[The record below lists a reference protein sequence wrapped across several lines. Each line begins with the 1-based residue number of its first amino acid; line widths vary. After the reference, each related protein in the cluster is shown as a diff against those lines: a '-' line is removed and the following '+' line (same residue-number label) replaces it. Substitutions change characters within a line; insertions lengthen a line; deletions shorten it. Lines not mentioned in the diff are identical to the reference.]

1 MNKFLILSALVVL
14 VSAVSKDDC
23 HNADKCLLTVED
35 QNISECMDKLSVKT
49 VDCATYSCDDKLS
62 IKITD
67 IQCKY
72 DGQCVSDGVVK
83 KNTATCAT
91 FKCETSSNVEG
102 DVTHYKSSMV
112 IIKRECPN
120 PRFIFEPEAKDYF
133 CIGVGKYRRDRENC
147 VQYDCQSMTDADG
160 TVTGMKV
167 QAKHYGCVNPRRGE
181 PGQYMCINENV
192 YRRTFQ
198 TCQKHT
204 CIADEHEGKKIL
216 RLKSEVYG
224 CKHGDTCVLDGA
236 KIDGETK
243 CTVQQCNVKQLNATH
258 YSNSFELVELKCED
272 MNGDCHGDQETL
284 PYIIQDKVYNCK
296 CNINFE
302 KKSIGYNE
310 CRSMP

>member
-91 FKCETSSNVEG
+91 FKCETSSNVVG

-192 YRRTFQ
+192 YRRTFK

-236 KIDGETK
+236 RIDGEKK

-284 PYIIQDKVYNCK
+284 PYKIQDKVYNCK
-296 CNINFE
+296 CNISFE

>member
-91 FKCETSSNVEG
+91 FKCETSSNVVG

-167 QAKHYGCVNPRRGE
+167 QAKHYGC
-181 PGQYMCINENV
+181 
-192 YRRTFQ
+192 
-198 TCQKHT
+198 
-204 CIADEHEGKKIL
+204 
-216 RLKSEVYG
+216 
-224 CKHGDTCVLDGA
+224 KHGETCVLDGA
-236 KIDGETK
+236 KIDGEKK

-284 PYIIQDKVYNCK
+284 PYKIQDKVYNCK
-296 CNINFE
+296 CNISFE